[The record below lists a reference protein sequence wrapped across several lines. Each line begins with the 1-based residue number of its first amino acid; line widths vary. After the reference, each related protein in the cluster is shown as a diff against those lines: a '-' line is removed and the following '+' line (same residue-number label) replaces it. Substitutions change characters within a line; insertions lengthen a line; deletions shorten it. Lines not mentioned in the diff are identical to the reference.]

1 MSITNR
7 FRFCV
12 NFVTP
17 YYIPPNDLRMS
28 RLADLAG
35 YLPQTIVL
43 GFKSVENTN
52 EDTKP
57 KAKSAPCA
65 CWAFGFKALLIHLCN
80 IATKPFISRLNPN
93 FS

>member
-1 MSITNR
+1 
-7 FRFCV
+7 
-12 NFVTP
+12 
-17 YYIPPNDLRMS
+17 MS

-65 CWAFGFKALLIHLCN
+65 GWAKSYSFFLLLEERILFLISNPSIN
-80 IATKPFISRLNPN
+80 IIGGETKNNKVAKESRISGN
-93 FS
+93 FT